1 MVRRYIEIGLRAGGT
16 TGGKEGSPTRRI
28 LVSGASGLIGSAL
41 VPALRQA
48 GNVVTSL
55 VRRAAGAGEI
65 GWDPEASRLN
75 RGELENFDAVI
86 HLAGENIGA
95 RWTRERRRRI
105 RESRVRGTC
114 LLSEALAGLRQ
125 PPRTLVSVSAV
136 GIYGSRGDELLTEAS
151 SPGDPSD
158 FLVSVCLDW
167 EAAADPARAAGIR
180 VAHPR
185 FGVVLSPEGGALRRL
200 LLPFRLGLGG
210 RLGSGTQWMSWI
222 SIADVVGALR
232 HIMVTETL
240 AGPINVTAPEPL
252 SNREFVGV
260 LGRVLRRPTVL
271 PVPAAALRLVF
282 GEMADGTLLGSSR
295 VLPERLLQSGYRFQ
309 HTGLESALSSLLY
322 PGRRE

>member
-1 MVRRYIEIGLRAGGT
+1 MRPGHSKL
-16 TGGKEGSPTRRI
+16 RI

-41 VPALRQA
+41 VPALRQD
-48 GNVVTSL
+48 GNVVIPL
-55 VRRAAGAGEI
+55 LRRTPGAGEI
-65 GWDPEASRLN
+65 GWDPEAGRLN
-75 RGELENFDAVI
+75 RQELENFDAVI

-95 RWTRERRRRI
+95 RWTGERRRRI
-105 RESRVRGTC
+105 RESRVRGTS

-136 GIYGSRGDELLTEAS
+136 GIYGSRGDEVLTEAS

-167 EAAADPARAAGIR
+167 EAAADPARSAGIR

-185 FGVVLSPEGGALRRL
+185 LGVVLSARGGALQRL

-210 RLGSGTQWMSWI
+210 RVGSGTQWMSWVAI
-222 SIADVVGALR
+222 SDAVAALR
-232 HIMVTETL
+232 HVIATETL
-240 AGPINVTAPEPL
+240 AGPINVTTPEPL
-252 SNREFVGV
+252 TNREFTAV
-260 LGRVLRRPTVL
+260 LGRVLRRPTVF

-282 GEMADGTLLGSSR
+282 GEMADGTLLASSR
-295 VLPERLLQSGYRFQ
+295 VLPERLLKSGYRFQ
-309 HTGLESALSSLLY
+309 HTGLESALTSLLY